1 MCGKGGE
8 IMRDFTNSPQQFDP
22 SKGSQEKQTSECFF
36 ERPKTRTMVSVQT
49 GIPTK
54 NIDRYIAQMKKTGNL
69 RIVKKGICEI
79 TRHAKV
85 EYLTN
90 NPAYFP
96 NDPPQQMNLFD

>member
-1 MCGKGGE
+1 
-8 IMRDFTNSPQQFDP
+8 MRDFGRRAVPFDP
-22 SKGSQEKQTSECFF
+22 SKGTQIQQVAQCFN
-36 ERPKTRTMVSVQT
+36 ERPKTRTMVSDQT

-69 RIVKKGICEI
+69 RIVKLGICEI

-90 NPAYFP
+90 NPAYYP
-96 NDPPQQMNLFD
+96 KDTPVQMNLFD